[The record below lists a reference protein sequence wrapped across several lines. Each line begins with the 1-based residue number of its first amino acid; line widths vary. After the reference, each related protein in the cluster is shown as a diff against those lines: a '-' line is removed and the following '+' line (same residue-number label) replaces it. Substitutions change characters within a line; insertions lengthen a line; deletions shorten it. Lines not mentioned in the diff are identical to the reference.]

1 VRYVGKLYRPPSEA
15 DALIL
20 QATIGCS
27 WNHCTYCDMY
37 RDKPRFVVRPVEE
50 CLDDLRGAAAHVGDQ
65 VEKVFVA
72 DGDALVMDLD
82 HWVPILEA
90 CAALFPRLRRVSC
103 YATAG
108 NIAGKTDDEL
118 RRLRA
123 LGLSLLYIGPESGDD
138 ETLKQ
143 IAKGATAAEHV
154 RAAERAHAAGLALSA
169 IFLLGAG
176 GVERSVEHAASSA
189 ALATAMNPEYLA
201 ALTLTVVPSTPLAT
215 LARRG
220 RFTLPSVE
228 AMLGELRRFVD
239 LARPTDAL
247 FRTNHASNYLPVGG
261 RLPRDRARIVEAI
274 DRALAGDLPLRPEHL
289 RSL

>member
-1 VRYVGKLYRPPSEA
+1 MRYVGKLYRPPSEA

-37 RDKPRFVVRPVEE
+37 RDKPRFAVRPVEE
-50 CLDDLRGAAAHVGDQ
+50 CLEDLRGAAAHVGDQ

-82 HWVPILEA
+82 HWAPILEA

-108 NIAGKTDDEL
+108 NIAGKTDEQL

-138 ETLKQ
+138 ETLKR

-154 RAAERAHAAGLALSA
+154 RASERAHAAGLALSA

-176 GVERSVEHAASSA
+176 GVERSAEHAAASA

-215 LARRG
+215 LAGRG

-228 AMLGELRRFVD
+228 AMLGELRTFVD

-274 DRALAGDLPLRPEHL
+274 DRALAGALPLRPEHL